1 MRLSISTKPG
11 LIGIRTT
18 PGKLNIETIPARL
31 NARQEIGRISVNT
44 KKPKLEIS
52 QYEAMAQMGYKKP
65 SDVTA
70 ELAQTGKQK
79 ALQYIAAKA
88 EEGRRLQAIEKGG
101 NPIREI
107 AIDRAWPIKE
117 RQGGFTPFAR
127 TSFHTEPAEIIIT
140 PPEVK
145 NAVHIGYEAEYIPGK
160 VNIEYRRGQ
169 ASIYMRQYPEVKIDI
184 IL

>member
-1 MRLSISTKPG
+1 MRLEISTKPG
-11 LIGIRTT
+11 IIGIKTT
-18 PGKLNIETIPARL
+18 PGELNIESTPAEL
-31 NARQEIGRISVNT
+31 KVRQEIGRISIKT

-65 SDVTA
+65 SDAAA
-70 ELAQTGKQK
+70 ELAQIGKQK
-79 ALQYIAAKA
+79 ALEYIAAKT

-107 AIDRAWPIKE
+107 AIDKAWPQKE
-117 RQGGFTPFAR
+117 RQGGFTPFAGS
-127 TSFHTEPAEIIIT
+127 SFHAEPAEIIIT

-145 NAVHIGYEAEYIPGK
+145 NAVHIGYEAEFIPGK

-169 ASIYMRQYPEVKIDI
+169 VNIYMRQYPEVKIDI
-184 IL
+184 AL

>member
-107 AIDRAWPIKE
+107 AIDRAWP
-117 RQGGFTPFAR
+117 GPPFVK
-127 TSFHTEPAEIIIT
+127 TYIISKTFKPYVI
-140 PPEVK
+140 PKIRFIVIAPVS
-145 NAVHIGYEAEYIPGK
+145 IGS
-160 VNIEYRRGQ
+160 VTCTNF
-169 ASIYMRQYPEVKIDI
+169 
-184 IL
+184 